1 MTLATL
7 AAPARAADNVV
18 QLDVAAGDHDRS
30 RTPVS
35 VEIPESLRAAPR
47 VALFREDTGAEVNL
61 QQLPRDPSRGMFIL
75 DEPLPAG
82 ASRRYRLQV
91 GSLAQITR
99 PSPVA
104 RVHADRVLTVAVNG
118 KHVLQYN
125 LTTVDPPAGMD
136 PVYRRSGHIHPIW
149 TPAGK
154 IVTDEFPVDHP
165 HQHGLFAAWVATTFE
180 GRHVDFWNQ
189 GGKTGTVEH
198 ASLDAATSGD
208 VFAEF
213 TATLRHVDLSAPDGP
228 KAALNETWTVRVY
241 ANAPN
246 ASDPD
251 ASSVRVAA
259 ARIFL
264 FDIESRQTCA
274 GDSPLTLNEYHYGGM
289 AFRGAA
295 DWFKQPEHDFLTS
308 EGKTRVD
315 GNHTRPNWVCEHGLV
330 GGSPC
335 CVVVMSHP
343 SNVRSPQPV
352 RLHPDKPYFVF
363 TPPVLGEFQI
373 RPGEEYVARYR
384 YVVHDGPVDTELYE
398 RLWRDYAEPPTVE
411 VK

>member
-1 MTLATL
+1 MPVSRILICVAGIITPSTL
-7 AAPARAADNVV
+7 AAPAPAADTIV
-18 QLDVAAGDHDRS
+18 QLDVVAGEHDRA
-30 RTPVS
+30 RTPVNI
-35 VEIPESLRAAPR
+35 VIPESLRAALR
-47 VALFREDTGAEVNL
+47 VALFRDDTGAEVPL
-61 QQLPRDPSRGMFIL
+61 QRLPQDPSHGVFIL

-91 GSLAQITR
+91 GSLARITR

-104 RVHADRVLTVAVNG
+104 RVDADRTLTVAVNG
-118 KHVLQYN
+118 KNVLQYN

-136 PVYRRSGHIHPIW
+136 PAYRRSGHIHPIW
-149 TPAGK
+149 TPGGK
-154 IVTDEFPVDHP
+154 VVTDEFPADHP
-165 HQHGLFAAWVATTFE
+165 HQHGLFAAWVNTTFE

-198 ASLDAATSGD
+198 ASLEATTSGD

-213 TATLRHVDLSAPDGP
+213 TATLRHVDLSAPDAP
-228 KAALNETWTVRVY
+228 KAALKETWTARVY
-241 ANAPN
+241 AG
-246 ASDPD
+246 DPD
-251 ASSVRVAA
+251 AFV
-259 ARIFL
+259 

-308 EGKTRVD
+308 EGKTRAD
-315 GNHTRPNWVCEHGLV
+315 GNQSRPNWVCEHGLV
-330 GGSPC
+330 DGSPC
-335 CVVVMSHP
+335 CVTVMSHP
-343 SNVRSPQPV
+343 SNFRSPQPV

-373 RPGEEYVARYR
+373 KPGEAYVSRYR
-384 YVVHDGPVDTELYE
+384 YVVHDGPVDTKLYE
-398 RLWRDYAEPPTVE
+398 RLWRDYAEPPAVTM
-411 VK
+411 K